1 MVFSSIS
8 TLDQTAILLNMR
20 KNNLK
25 SYISNLPEIE
35 IDDSLHIGTGRD
47 RVCYLLPQNK
57 NICIK
62 ISKSSNKQTR
72 REVSYYKFLMTK
84 RHDHSS
90 ISQYYGKIKTTKG
103 RGDCFEVIR
112 NYDDSM
118 SMTLRE
124 AIRNNSVSIEQL
136 NPLLKKLKN
145 NLITNE
151 IVARDLSPAN
161 IMLQITSKNDY
172 QLKIIDGLGNPGLNP
187 LTIRTKC
194 LIKRS
199 INKAWASLTNK
210 LTNEFQK
217 VEARKN

>member
-1 MVFSSIS
+1 M
-8 TLDQTAILLNMR
+8 
-20 KNNLK
+20 
-25 SYISNLPEIE
+25 
-35 IDDSLHIGTGRD
+35 
-47 RVCYLLPQNK
+47 
-57 NICIK
+57 
-62 ISKSSNKQTR
+62 
-72 REVSYYKFLMTK
+72 
-84 RHDHSS
+84 
-90 ISQYYGKIKTTKG
+90 
-103 RGDCFEVIR
+103 
-112 NYDDSM
+112 
-118 SMTLRE
+118 
-124 AIRNNSVSIEQL
+124 
-136 NPLLKKLKN
+136 KKLKN